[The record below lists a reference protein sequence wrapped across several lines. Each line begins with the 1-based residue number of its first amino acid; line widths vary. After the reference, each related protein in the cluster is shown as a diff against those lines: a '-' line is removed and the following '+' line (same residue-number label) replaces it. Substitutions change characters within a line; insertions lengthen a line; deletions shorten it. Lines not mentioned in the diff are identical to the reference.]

1 MFWISYY
8 LDKGHRLD
16 YLLNLPWEDQ
26 EMLKQSMEKMNEE
39 RALYDVEKMKVFLKA
54 LGGGKSSE

>member
-16 YLLNLPWEDQ
+16 YLLNLSWEEQ
-26 EMLKQSMEKMNEE
+26 EMFKQSMEKMNEE
-39 RALYDVEKMKVFLKA
+39 KATYDVEKMKVFLKA
-54 LGGGKSSE
+54 LGGKGNS